1 MCKNKKKNKQEP
13 EQKQLTLTFEI
24 KLSGFLDIITP
35 KHILPRSCRTRNFQ
49 KFSSGDGNES
59 LQPFSPS
66 LTGFDIPASVAE
78 NVTSES
84 IVKTPNENRP
94 GHVPLRNVADLV
106 YSDKFKNKI
115 KHSRKSNIFT
125 LATNET

>member
-1 MCKNKKKNKQEP
+1 M
-13 EQKQLTLTFEI
+13 
-24 KLSGFLDIITP
+24 
-35 KHILPRSCRTRNFQ
+35 
-49 KFSSGDGNES
+49 
-59 LQPFSPS
+59 
-66 LTGFDIPASVAE
+66 AE

-84 IVKTPNENRP
+84 IVKTPNEHRP

-125 LATNET
+125 LATNEKSSRKTTNSKYDPIGSEMNECLGELKAAILGKSLQNRGSSS